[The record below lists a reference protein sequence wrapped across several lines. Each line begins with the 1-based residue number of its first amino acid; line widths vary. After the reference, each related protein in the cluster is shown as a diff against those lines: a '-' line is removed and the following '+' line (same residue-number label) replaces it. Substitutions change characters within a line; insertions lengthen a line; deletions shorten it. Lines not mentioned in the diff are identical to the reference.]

1 MSGKGAVLTPCSCGF
16 RGGIYK
22 INKFC
27 KMYHISH
34 QAVYATI
41 RRHEKELKNHIS
53 KNNNGVKILD
63 DNAVNFLKPKK
74 ISTEMY
80 NSACEENNKLR
91 IQNILLVSDNENLQK
106 HISAI
111 ESQMQ
116 KEKTASESFRS
127 DSNMY
132 FHLSQEKD
140 KRISELENRISDIT
154 ALVDE
159 KNSRI
164 SDLEREIASL
174 KVLCD
179 SQKSEITALKDKC
192 SELKEALAAA
202 KVSKGIFGL
211 GKR

>member
-1 MSGKGAVLTPCSCGF
+1 
-16 RGGIYK
+16 
-22 INKFC
+22 
-27 KMYHISH
+27 
-34 QAVYATI
+34 
-41 RRHEKELKNHIS
+41 
-53 KNNNGVKILD
+53 
-63 DNAVNFLKPKK
+63 
-74 ISTEMY
+74 
-80 NSACEENNKLR
+80 
-91 IQNILLVSDNENLQK
+91 
-106 HISAI
+106 
-111 ESQMQ
+111 MQ

-192 SELKEALAAA
+192 SELKEALAEA